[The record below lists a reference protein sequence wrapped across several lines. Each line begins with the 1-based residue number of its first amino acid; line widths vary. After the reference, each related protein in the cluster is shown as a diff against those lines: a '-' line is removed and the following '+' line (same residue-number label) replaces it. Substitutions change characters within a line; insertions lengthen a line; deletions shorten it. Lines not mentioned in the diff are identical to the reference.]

1 MLAFL
6 EIGEAAMATEER
18 ENNPYAA
25 PKEGGTKRKRVKK
38 KVNVDL
44 VDDETTIDQIVRS
57 FQKTE
62 SWISFFGAL
71 SYIGA
76 VILAIGGIVMLAIT
90 SDTRLGRASAFVGP
104 FALLLYGALAAT
116 YAVVGARLFRY
127 RDAIKN
133 VVRNDGQ
140 LEHIADAVERQAQ
153 FWTFVGKLSVAAMVL
168 YGIILIIGLI
178 AGASR

>member
-1 MLAFL
+1 
-6 EIGEAAMATEER
+6 MATEER

-25 PKEGGTKRKRVKK
+25 PKEGGEKKKRVKK
-38 KVNVDL
+38 KVRVERE
-44 VDDETTIDQIVRS
+44 DDDTTIDQIVRS

-62 SWISFFGAL
+62 SWISFFGVL

-76 VILAIGGIVMLAIT
+76 VVLGIAGIFMLAIT

-116 YAVVGARLFRY
+116 YAVVGARLIRY

-133 VVRNDGQ
+133 VIRNDGQ

-153 FWTFVGKLSVAAMVL
+153 FWTFVGRLSVAAMVL
-168 YGIILIIGLI
+168 YGIILMVGLM
-178 AGASR
+178 AGAATSR